1 MTPEQSGGRKRL
13 TIGVRGQVS
22 ELQRKRLRESA
33 SKEAV
38 TTMARPPTI
47 SEAVWS
53 AMTPEVRH
61 SVAAAIRRAVTHAA
75 SQNKRSN
82 PLPMIS
88 GSESNYSDESQD
100 SDTED
105 SAEEQSGDDS
115 LVIVTLHLLRFER

>member
-1 MTPEQSGGRKRL
+1 MADKEYEASMAKCVKTVVNDPAFSPVTVL
-13 TIGVRGQVS
+13 IPFDTIRYD
-22 ELQRKRLRESA
+22 
-33 SKEAV
+33 
-38 TTMARPPTI
+38 PPAI